1 MEQASGRD
9 LRRFFETWIY
19 GAAVPRVKFESQITG
34 GEARLRFEQR
44 GEIADVPV
52 TVTIAYASGASE
64 DVVIPLT
71 ERVTE
76 RTVPVKSGVRAI
88 LANADNAA
96 LVEIER

>member
-1 MEQASGRD
+1 
-9 LRRFFETWIY
+9 
-19 GAAVPRVKFESQITG
+19 
-34 GEARLRFEQR
+34 
-44 GEIADVPV
+44 
-52 TVTIAYASGASE
+52 VTIAYASGASE